1 MSFIGIFI
9 LALALSVDA
18 SVVSFSYGLILKKNR
33 LKNALLLAFSTGF
46 GQFVMP
52 LIGWIGTNSIS
63 KYISSFDYWIS
74 FLVFLLLGLN
84 IINEAL
90 KDKDE
95 KTDKK
100 LNIKTAFIIGIAT
113 SIDACAAGVTLFFI
127 NTPIMIAS
135 SIIGIVSFI
144 NSIAA
149 FYACSCLRK
158 IPTKYIEIFSGI
170 ILISLGFKVLLEHL
184 LS

>member
-1 MSFIGIFI
+1 MYDFVNDGTTTIKHIDAYAGPDVDSNSPLHTYGTTWPFEDKTTGEPTTYQWIPGTHKFFGW
-9 LALALSVDA
+9 LAKDA
-18 SVVSFSYGLILKKNR
+18 NFGLTTPMTPETFF
-33 LKNALLLAFSTGF
+33 NAGFAF
-46 GQFVMP
+46 
-52 LIGWIGTNSIS
+52 L
-63 KYISSFDYWIS
+63 
-74 FLVFLLLGLN
+74 
-84 IINEAL
+84 E
-90 KDKDE
+90 
-95 KTDKK
+95 TDKK